1 MSEQVVYV
9 MFDKETGKVTSIGNE
24 YDGISSYIGV
34 PLSKVTSLIDGTE
47 SKSNYVVQ
55 YNPKLKSLELANK
68 FEHTDESLGVKDF
81 IYELPTEDLSDPDI
95 IVIQD
100 IPNTCWKVQIGK
112 ELKSNLRTKGASLNS
127 NLLFSVTAKEDPN
140 ILYKTLFVEFNRVAS
155 DNYYIIPFSMPFETT
170 NEEISIYTAR
180 RFDTYQFKRIYE

>member
-1 MSEQVVYV
+1 MPEQIMFV
-9 MFDKETGKVTSIGNE
+9 MFDKDTGTVHSIGNE
-24 YDGISSYIGV
+24 YDGVSSYIGV
-34 PLSKVTSLIDGTE
+34 PLSKVSSIIEGKE
-47 SKSNYVVQ
+47 PKFNYVVQ
-55 YNPKLKSLELANK
+55 YNPKTKDLEFVNK

-81 IYELPTEDLSDPDI
+81 IFELTEDALIDPDI

-100 IPNTCWKVQIGK
+100 IPNTCWKIQIGK
-112 ELKSNLRTKGASLNS
+112 ELKKNLRTNGASLNA
-127 NLLFSVTAKEDPN
+127 NLLFSVTAKGDPN

-170 NEEISIYTAR
+170 DEAISVYTAR